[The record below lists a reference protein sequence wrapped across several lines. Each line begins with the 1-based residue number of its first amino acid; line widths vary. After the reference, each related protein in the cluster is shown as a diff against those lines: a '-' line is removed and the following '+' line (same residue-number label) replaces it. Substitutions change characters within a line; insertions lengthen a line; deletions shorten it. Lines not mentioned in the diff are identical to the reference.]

1 MLCPWK
7 KTMLIRSIGGTT
19 LSVYFEKCGGSED
32 EVFRRA
38 YAELLKITVTVFPLD
53 RKFMENLPSNQQ
65 NQMVDLHPRQNGI
78 GAAKYPHKRGIQ
90 PLEPALGQPS
100 LRLFAV

>member
-53 RKFMENLPSNQQ
+53 RKFMEICLPTSRIKWLICIRGKMELGQQ
-65 NQMVDLHPRQNGI
+65 NTLTKEEYSR
-78 GAAKYPHKRGIQ
+78 
-90 PLEPALGQPS
+90 
-100 LRLFAV
+100 